1 MSEREQNKP
10 SGPLGRVLRCD
21 EWENL
26 IADALD
32 GTLSAADAA
41 AFARHHGEC
50 ALCAQM
56 LKETQQGKAWIEYL
70 AVEPELPV
78 DLLEKI
84 LDRTSGRP
92 VPGEETGVVA
102 GAPLPVRPVPARPAW
117 HRVLPLV
124 RQVARQAFEPRLMMT
139 AAMAFF
145 SIALTLNLT
154 GIKLTEVR
162 PADLRP
168 SRVRAT
174 LTRQYYS
181 TNEQVMKYYE
191 NLRLVYEMEAR
202 VRELR
207 RSTEAEPSPRPSPN
221 QTPTQ
226 TPKQQPRDG
235 TGSPS
240 STAPSGGQTLPVP
253 QGRRTPLQDDAT
265 LSAMMVH
272 AQPQRFSARPADAQA
287 HPDFRYAAL
296 DTAAC
301 AAFSK
306 ESRMKCFEARSC
318 TGNPGQ
324 QVPASFDRSGKK
336 EKVKR
341 EVFRALRSTTED
353 QAERSLV

>member
-10 SGPLGRVLRCD
+10 SGQPGRVLRCD

-41 AFARHHGEC
+41 AFARHQGEC
-50 ALCAQM
+50 ALCTQI
-56 LKETQQGKAWIEYL
+56 LKETQQGKAWMEYL
-70 AVEPELPV
+70 AVEPEVPA
-78 DLLEKI
+78 DLLRKV
-84 LDRTSGRP
+84 LARTSGRSVSGEEAGV
-92 VPGEETGVVA
+92 VPGV
-102 GAPLPVRPVPARPAW
+102 PLPVRAVPARSTW
-117 HRVLPLV
+117 HRVLPV
-124 RQVARQAFEPRLMMT
+124 ARQVARQAFEPRLMMT

-162 PADLRP
+162 AADLRP

-207 RSTEAEPSPRPSPN
+207 RSTEAEPAQAPRE
-221 QTPTQ
+221 
-226 TPKQQPRDG
+226 TPKQTPRDG

-240 STAPSGGQTLPVP
+240 SPSSTAPTGSPVP
-253 QGRRTPLQDDAT
+253 QGRQLHGYPE
-265 LSAMMVH
+265 
-272 AQPQRFSARPADAQA
+272 PA
-287 HPDFRYAAL
+287 
-296 DTAAC
+296 
-301 AAFSK
+301 
-306 ESRMKCFEARSC
+306 
-318 TGNPGQ
+318 
-324 QVPASFDRSGKK
+324 VPVAASFDRAGRR
-336 EKVKR
+336 KVRR

>member
-1 MSEREQNKP
+1 MSEREQNTP
-10 SGPLGRVLRCD
+10 SGRPGRVLRCD

-41 AFARHHGEC
+41 AFARHQGEC

-56 LKETQQGKAWIEYL
+56 FKETQQGKAWIEYL
-70 AVEPELPV
+70 AVEPEVPV

-84 LDRTSGRP
+84 LARTSGRS
-92 VPGEETGVVA
+92 VSGEEAGVA
-102 GAPLPVRPVPARPAW
+102 PGAPLPVRAVPPHSAW

-124 RQVARQAFEPRLMMT
+124 RQLARQAFEPRLMMT

-162 PADLRP
+162 AGDLRP
-168 SRVRAT
+168 SRLRAT
-174 LTRQYYS
+174 VTRQFYS

-207 RSTEAEPSPRPSPN
+207 RSTEAEPAPRPAS
-221 QTPTQ
+221 QQ
-226 TPKQQPRDG
+226 TPKQQAPRD
-235 TGSPS
+235 GSPS

-253 QGRRTPLQDDAT
+253 QGRRTPLQSDAA
-265 LSAMMVH
+265 LPAMMVDSR
-272 AQPQRFSARPADAQA
+272 PQHFAARPA
-287 HPDFRYAAL
+287 
-296 DTAAC
+296 
-301 AAFSK
+301 
-306 ESRMKCFEARSC
+306 EV
-318 TGNPGQ
+318 Q
-324 QVPASFDRSGKK
+324 QVPASFERSEKK
-336 EKVKR
+336 QKVKR

>member
-10 SGPLGRVLRCD
+10 SGQLGRVLRCD

-32 GTLSAADAA
+32 GTLPAADAA
-41 AFARHHGEC
+41 AFARHQGEC

-56 LKETQQGKAWIEYL
+56 FKETQQGKAWMDYL
-70 AVEPELPV
+70 AVEPEVPA
-78 DLLEKI
+78 DLLQKI
-84 LDRTSGRP
+84 LVRTSGLP
-92 VPGEETGVVA
+92 VSGEAAGVVPGV
-102 GAPLPVRPVPARPAW
+102 PLPVRAVPSRSTW
-117 HRVLPLV
+117 HRVLPVARL
-124 RQVARQAFEPRLMMT
+124 VARQAFEPRLMMT

-162 PADLRP
+162 AADLRP

-207 RSTEAEPSPRPSPN
+207 RSTEAEPAPRPTSN
-221 QTPTQ
+221 E

-235 TGSPS
+235 TGGPS
-240 STAPSGGQTLPVP
+240 STAPSGGQAVPVP
-253 QGRRTPLQDDAT
+253 QGLRTPLQGDGA
-265 LSAMMVH
+265 LPAEMVDSR
-272 AQPQRFSARPADAQA
+272 PQHFSAPQA
-287 HPDFRYAAL
+287 A
-296 DTAAC
+296 
-301 AAFSK
+301 
-306 ESRMKCFEARSC
+306 
-318 TGNPGQ
+318 Q
-324 QVPASFDRSGKK
+324 QVPAGFDRSGKK

>member
-10 SGPLGRVLRCD
+10 SGRPGRVLRCD

-32 GTLSAADAA
+32 GTLNPADAA
-41 AFARHHGEC
+41 AFERHHGEC

-56 LKETQQGKAWIEYL
+56 LKEAQQGKAWMEYL
-70 AVEPELPV
+70 AVEPEVPA
-78 DLLEKI
+78 DLLKKI
-84 LDRTSGRP
+84 VARTSGHSA
-92 VPGEETGVVA
+92 VGEEPGV
-102 GAPLPVRPVPARPAW
+102 APGVPQPVHAVPARSAW
-117 HRVLPLV
+117 HRVLPVV

-154 GIKLTEVR
+154 GIKLTELR
-162 PADLRP
+162 AADLRP
-168 SRVRAT
+168 ARLRAT

-207 RSTEAEPSPRPSPN
+207 RATETEPSPRPAPR
-221 QTPTQ
+221 QLQ
-226 TPKQQPRDG
+226 DETPKQPPRD
-235 TGSPS
+235 GSPS
-240 STAPSGGQTLPVP
+240 STAPSGAHTLPVP
-253 QGRRTPLQDDAT
+253 EGRRTPLQRDGAPPAT
-265 LSAMMVH
+265 MVNFR
-272 AQPQRFSARPADAQA
+272 PQRFSAP
-287 HPDFRYAAL
+287 
-296 DTAAC
+296 
-301 AAFSK
+301 
-306 ESRMKCFEARSC
+306 
-318 TGNPGQ
+318 
-324 QVPASFDRSGKK
+324 SFDRSEKR

-353 QAERSLV
+353 QAKRSLV